1 MAIGFLV
8 TLSIFAFTSSV
19 VYAYD
24 PSPLQDFCVAVT
36 DPQHAVFMNG
46 RVCKDPK
53 LATADDFFASGLN
66 GIGIPVFPGLKV
78 SVNVAD
84 VNRIPGLNTLGLTV
98 VLAEIGPAG
107 LIPPHTHPRSCEF
120 IMVTQGSAYV
130 GFVAVDPRNGQKNRL
145 FAKTLKAGDVF
156 VIPQGL
162 IHFMHNVG
170 VGNATFFT
178 AYNSQ
183 NPGLITIANEMF
195 GTDPAISEDVLS
207 KAFRIDKESVKHIQ
221 AKFSSGS

>member
-1 MAIGFLV
+1 M
-8 TLSIFAFTSSV
+8 
-19 VYAYD
+19 
-24 PSPLQDFCVAVT
+24 P
-36 DPQHAVFMNG
+36 AVFLNG

-66 GIGIPVFPGLKV
+66 AVGTPAFPGLSV

-98 VLAEIGPAG
+98 VRAELGPAG

-120 IMVTQGSAYV
+120 ILVLKGSAYV
-130 GFVAVDPRNGQKNRL
+130 GFIAVDPSNGGKNRL

-170 VGNATFFT
+170 DGNATLFT
-178 AYNSQ
+178 AFNSQ
-183 NPGLITIANEMF
+183 NPGVITIANELF
-195 GTDPAISEDVLS
+195 GSDPAISEDVLS
-207 KAFRIDKESVKHIQ
+207 KTFRIAEETVQHIR
-221 AKFSSGS
+221 AKFS

>member
-1 MAIGFLV
+1 
-8 TLSIFAFTSSV
+8 
-19 VYAYD
+19 
-24 PSPLQDFCVAVT
+24 
-36 DPQHAVFMNG
+36 MNG

-156 VIPQGL
+156 
-162 IHFMHNVG
+162 
-170 VGNATFFT
+170 
-178 AYNSQ
+178 Q

-221 AKFSSGS
+221 AKFSSGAIDNVFRGLHPYDISWTRGIQPGIGL